1 MSKKDALRKALKKQ
15 FNLNSVEPEF
25 KILVYFINSDK

>member
-1 MSKKDALRKALKKQ
+1 MSKKDVLRKALKKQ
-15 FNLNSVEPEF
+15 FNLNSVESEF

>member
-1 MSKKDALRKALKKQ
+1 MSKKDVLRKALKKQ
-15 FNLNSVEPEF
+15 FNLNSVEPEL